1 MSDDLEK
8 YELSRVELRDIMT
21 ESITEAFRAM
31 GVEVNE
37 PIEMQR
43 DFVHL
48 RRWRKAVDSAQT
60 ATFRTVMATLAAGAL
75 GALWLGIT
83 TMLGKH

>member
-8 YELSRVELRDIMT
+8 YELSRLELREIMT

-60 ATFRTVMATLAAGAL
+60 TTFRTIISTLALGAL

-83 TMLGKH
+83 TMIGKN